1 MQVETLLSIITADGL
16 SVLLESN
23 IKYVDYCFFQT
34 QPMGVFSTK
43 WIKVCLVKETLLEGT
58 NLRACVS
65 QK

>member
-43 WIKVCLVKETLLEGT
+43 WIKVSC
-58 NLRACVS
+58 
-65 QK
+65 